1 MELPPPGNRK
11 VSISNPQ
18 KTPHRLSIAHGVMP
32 AHLSMASSI
41 GSPKPHALPDARKFS
56 IPSSVPG
63 GSMLPSS
70 IPQKNALFLPDAT
83 AQQRRGSTVSSV
95 RYADEQAKQVA
106 SDNEKDKE
114 KKGKSKGKSKNK
126 GAGLLN
132 VSGPSGGVGALRMGD
147 PRCPRGSPS
156 RDLPR

>member
-1 MELPPPGNRK
+1 MELPPPGNRR

-18 KTPHRLSIAHGVMP
+18 ETPHRLSTAHGVMP
-32 AHLSMASSI
+32 ARSSMASSI
-41 GSPKPHALPDARKFS
+41 GSPKPHALPDAHKPS

-70 IPQKNALFLPDAT
+70 IPQKSALFLPDAT

-114 KKGKSKGKSKNK
+114 KKGKSKGKSKKK

-147 PRCPRGSPS
+147 PRCPRGWPS